1 MDSAMKSLLERQQY
15 RFAGGHS
22 AVKVCHWTKQSL
34 LGRDTCYKER
44 FYGIRAHRCVQ
55 MSPSVG
61 VCQNNCVHCWRET
74 QHSLADS
81 LEGSSPLDA
90 PADIVERSIAGQRK
104 LLEGFGGNAQADR
117 KKFAEAREPLHFAIS
132 LSGEPTG
139 YPLLGELITELGV
152 RGLTSFLVTNGMLPE
167 RLAALKDAG
176 QLPTQLYLSLNAT
189 DEKQFRELC
198 RPLHQD
204 GWQRLE
210 RSMALVREMRGF
222 TRTTVRITAIKGLN
236 MADAEG
242 WAAMLGQAHPL
253 FVEVKAYMFVG
264 SSRERLT
271 LGHMPSHSE
280 VKEFAQR
287 ICGHCG
293 YRIIDEKPES
303 RVVLLM
309 ERDIP
314 DRRMAF

>member
-1 MDSAMKSLLERQQY
+1 MDSAMKTRLERQQY
-15 RFAGGHS
+15 RFAGEHS

-34 LGRDTCYKER
+34 LNKDTCYKER

-74 QHSLADS
+74 QHSLSNA
-81 LEGSSPLDA
+81 LEGPSALDA

-104 LLEGFGGNAQADR
+104 LLEGFGGNAKADR
-117 KKFAEAREPLHFAIS
+117 RKFAEAQEPLHFAIS
-132 LSGEPTG
+132 LSGEPTA
-139 YPLLGELITELGV
+139 YPLLGELITELGA
-152 RGLTSFLVTNGMLPE
+152 RGMTSFLVTNGMLPD
-167 RLAALKDAG
+167 RLASLRDAG

-189 DEKQFRELC
+189 GEKQFRELC
-198 RPLHQD
+198 RPLHKD
-204 GWQRLE
+204 GWQRLG
-210 RSMALVREMRGF
+210 RSMDLVKEMRAL

-242 WAAMLGQAHPL
+242 WAAILGQAHPL

-280 VKEFAQR
+280 VKEFAED
-287 ICGHCG
+287 ICQHSS
-293 YRIIDEKPES
+293 YRIIDEKPDS

-309 ERDIP
+309 EQDIP
-314 DRRMAF
+314 GRRMAF